1 MVLVAAFLLT
11 GLAGCGAGSGASV
24 TDNPVFL
31 PPSEGHPLGALV
43 SNGAYHN
50 DRAHP
55 ALDGLAHAWADV
67 AQLAQRHIDKLF
79 QHPVSAPL
87 LGGEWMVK
95 PLHMAGA
102 GYAEE
107 ARTLAQTTVLG
118 LGGFGQNDLP
128 SPVFLAWRKAAAVG
142 TCLERM
148 LAVLAALA
156 SQALHVAGQ
165 TAPPA
170 LAPLLDQVRGCV
182 PPIDAPRQ
190 LGPDVERLATAFS
203 RRVQPQGQRAIKG

>member
-1 MVLVAAFLLT
+1 
-11 GLAGCGAGSGASV
+11 V

-31 PPSEGHPLGALV
+31 PPGEGRPLGALV
-43 SNGAYHN
+43 SNGGFHN

-55 ALDGLAHAWADV
+55 AIDGLAHAWADL
-67 AQLAQRHIDKLF
+67 AQLAQRHVDKLF

-87 LGGEWMVK
+87 LAGEWLTK
-95 PLHMAGA
+95 SLHMVAA

-118 LGGFGQNDLP
+118 LGGFGQNDVP
-128 SPVFLAWRKAAAVG
+128 SPAFLAWGKAQAVG
-142 TCLERM
+142 VCLDRV

-165 TAPPA
+165 PPPPA
-170 LAPLLDQVRGCV
+170 LGPFLNEVRGSF
-182 PPIDAPRQ
+182 PPIETPRP
-190 LGPDVERLATAFS
+190 LGPDAERLATAFTS
-203 RRVQPQGQRAIKG
+203 RVLPQPALDTV

>member
-1 MVLVAAFLLT
+1 M
-11 GLAGCGAGSGASV
+11 

-31 PPSEGHPLGALV
+31 PPGPERPLGAIV
-43 SNGAYHN
+43 SNGGFHN

-67 AQLAQRHIDKLF
+67 AQLAQRHVDKLF
-79 QHPVSAPL
+79 QHPESAPL
-87 LGGEWMVK
+87 LSVEWLVK
-95 PLHMAGA
+95 PLHMTAA

-128 SPVFLAWRKAAAVG
+128 SPAFLAWGKATAAGV
-142 TCLERM
+142 CLERV

-156 SQALHVAGQ
+156 SQALHAGGRP
-165 TAPPA
+165 APPA
-170 LAPLLDQVRGCV
+170 LAPFLAEVRAAF
-182 PPIDAPRQ
+182 PPLDAPRPV
-190 LGPDVERLATAFS
+190 GPDAERLAAALG
-203 RRVQPQGQRAIKG
+203 RHVPA